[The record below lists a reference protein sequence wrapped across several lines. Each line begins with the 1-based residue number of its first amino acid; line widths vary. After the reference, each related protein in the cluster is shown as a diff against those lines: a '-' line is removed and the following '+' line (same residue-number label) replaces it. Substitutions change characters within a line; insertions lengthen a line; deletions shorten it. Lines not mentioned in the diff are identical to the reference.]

1 MAKSLPRKVKVDFRV
16 AMASQPFKSSRT
28 ITCVL
33 HALKIPNSRIN
44 SHVSRAHG
52 DLLAKNSLRRYFGKK
67 RERGTG
73 LYLDKLMVFERKNV
87 LLRYHG
93 PVS

>member
-1 MAKSLPRKVKVDFRV
+1 MDKQKTDRV
-16 AMASQPFKSSRT
+16 GCFSPPHQ
-28 ITCVL
+28 IGL
-33 HALKIPNSRIN
+33 RIN